1 MHLPVSSTFCGNPA
15 GDVFAGFLKSALN
28 FSSQE
33 LLNFDWHKVLYFPSH
48 WHVPET
54 AD

>member
-1 MHLPVSSTFCGNPA
+1 MQLQVLSAFCENRA
-15 GDVFAGFLKSALN
+15 GDAFAGLLKSALN
-28 FSSQE
+28 FASQE
-33 LLNFDWHKVLYFPSH
+33 LLNFDWHKVLYSPSH